1 MPNNEFFP
9 PRPES
14 HPMIYAYTDSN
25 PLYKGLLK
33 VGYAEKEVE
42 KRVGQQYPTKRPG
55 GLRGQA

>member
-1 MPNNEFFP
+1 
-9 PRPES
+9 
-14 HPMIYAYTDSN
+14 
-25 PLYKGLLK
+25 LLK